1 MAALPALV
9 MASTANPMNMQQ
21 APDHRKGALLCAEI
35 QALIAVMRQNSKW
48 AMVPGYG
55 YGEEELPEDPLLEE
69 FKILRRK
76 VRAMPLP
83 RFPPPPSP
91 VGQLRRRTRRYV
103 HNWRLLPHARDSSVR
118 PYTRGSHILSPK
130 RAQRTNHGERAR
142 RLVCIRPTS
151 M

>member
-1 MAALPALV
+1 VEQAGVKVGVSMAALPALV
-9 MASTANPMNMQQ
+9 MASSANPMNMQQ

-83 RFPPPPSP
+83 RLPPPSP
-91 VGQLRRRTRRYV
+91 VSGRTTLENDVIRRTLCAQVEASTTRVRRI
-103 HNWRLLPHARDSSVR
+103 NAMP
-118 PYTRGSHILSPK
+118 
-130 RAQRTNHGERAR
+130 
-142 RLVCIRPTS
+142 
-151 M
+151 